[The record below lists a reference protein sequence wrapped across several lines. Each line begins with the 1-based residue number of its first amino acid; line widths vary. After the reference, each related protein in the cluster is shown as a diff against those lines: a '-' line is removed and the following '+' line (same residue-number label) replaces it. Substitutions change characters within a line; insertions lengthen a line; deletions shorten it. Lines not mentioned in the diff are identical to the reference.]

1 MGFLSLKNIG
11 TATTALCCIAIV
23 SGFGVA
29 GIAAGSLASFIQSS
43 IGNVAAGSSFSI
55 LQSLGMKGAYVGG
68 VKYGLV
74 TATTGWIYEKLFKS
88 KETPKET
95 FFQSGK
101 ESLKASSGWVYD
113 KVSISKEN
121 QKKHF
126 ETLTNAASSGAKIA
140 GSALSG
146 ASSLIKLAKGSK

>member
-1 MGFLSLKNIG
+1 
-11 TATTALCCIAIV
+11 
-23 SGFGVA
+23 
-29 GIAAGSLASFIQSS
+29 
-43 IGNVAAGSSFSI
+43 
-55 LQSLGMKGAYVGG
+55 MKGAYVGG

-88 KETPKET
+88 KETPKETPKET